1 MPYEYVE
8 FDINPPIGEAIGN
21 VPEYIKPIY
30 ENGAITK
37 LQVII
42 GEERTE
48 KIKESDHFKKISNG
62 ISGTDFVNLLE
73 QEIRDYATQ
82 RAKYFIN
89 QVNFKLDSPR
99 YKVQLT
105 TLAVLQLQRYLSI
118 STGAYII
125 DFNSKTDIF
134 EIEDEDNFC
143 SRIVDYYLNG
153 LNARENG
160 DLVSAYRYFY
170 LVIPENRGITSD
182 RKLNRDLKILRH
194 GASHS
199 VLNNPKLMDRA
210 RELLGEE
217 YVKRDSNSGS
227 YYAYVDIT
235 TPGHIDLFKTYI
247 PIIKKSA
254 RDYIDRY
261 MKSHIK

>member
-8 FDINPPIGEAIGN
+8 FDINPPIGEAIGK
-21 VPEYIKPIY
+21 VPEHIKPIY

-37 LQVII
+37 LQVIL

-48 KIKESDHFKKISNG
+48 TIKKSNHFKKISNE
-62 ISGTDFVNLLE
+62 ISGIDFVNLLE

-82 RAKYFIN
+82 RAKDFIN

-105 TLAVLQLQRYLSI
+105 TLAVLKLQRYLSI

-194 GASHS
+194 GASHR
-199 VLNNPKLMDRA
+199 VLNDQKLMDRA
-210 RELLGEE
+210 KDLLGDE

-254 RDYIDRY
+254 KDYIDGY